1 VITRDPHGVSGRLG
15 GVDHWWAGFDDLD
28 RWIGGSVDRWIGE
41 SRCRSQ
47 VTGVDETFTW
57 STLGAVGTSLVMP
70 RSGR

>member
-15 GVDHWWAGFDDLD
+15 GVDHWWAGFDDL
-28 RWIGGSVDRWIGE
+28 DRWIGE